1 MANKLSQILKMFSQ
15 LSLFENQSKED
26 DNPEEEA
33 RIGYYFTPGLFPEF
47 YKEIKI
53 EDGVW
58 RWKERISLDDFLK
71 GDLPYMDET
80 DRSISMNLARHLS
93 LSKKVPGII
102 FDLFF
107 PFLVGSDRVF
117 INRRPLRL
125 TEGKPIV
132 RFTLDYDRALI
143 SFEVSSSRN
152 SYSRQVSDTHY
163 EVVRLS
169 PIQKSV
175 IDTLMA
181 KREHPLSAIPE
192 LIALAEKLEQWFIVE
207 SSLDSISS
215 NPIADGR
222 SANLVRIVPNHSGM
236 YDVSMEV
243 RPIEESEL
251 LFVPGDGMPEYVT
264 KVGIEDITVVRDL
277 KAERNNRLALKKE
290 IEAGGKFRRISKS
303 KYSVDLD
310 ILLRIMEFM
319 HNNPERYIMEWPR
332 GQALKFKGEFKPQ
345 SGERPF
351 HIGYGIDWFEVEG
364 NLQLDTSKYSIA
376 ELIEAAKSR
385 DKNGYVRIDENTYA
399 KMSEAIQKE
408 LEKLSGL
415 VQPGRKSVISRYQVG
430 KLAEILECS
439 ALGLQAGHQVQE
451 LHQKMKD
458 AYASTPEIPQSLNAT
473 LREYQKDGYQWMSRL
488 AAWDAGAC
496 LADDMGLGK
505 TIQTITFL
513 LSKAPEGPS
522 LVVVPKALT
531 INWKNEIECF
541 AQALKPIVLNDMK
554 DKQGVVSIAGP
565 SDVVICTYNLLA
577 TNQDMLTPKQWNV
590 ICLDEA
596 HYIKNRDTKMSQ
608 AAMDLK
614 GNHRVILTGT
624 PVQNHLG
631 ELWNLFQFL
640 NPGLLGNFEYF
651 KGKLHSEEG
660 VSEIRNAVLPFI
672 LRRSKEE
679 VLTELPTKSEVD
691 WIVQLSPSELAYY
704 EGIRTKTE
712 LDIKRQAMQRVD
724 IGMLQCLSKLRLAS
738 CSPSLADPEWVP
750 QSSKV
755 KDFMKLIKGIDVTQN
770 SVLVFSQ
777 FTSFLEIIR
786 REMDSKGYDYCY
798 MDGSYS
804 TAQRQREVDS
814 FQSGEKNIFIS
825 SIKAGGIGLNLTAA
839 NYVIIL
845 DPWWNPA
852 TEDQA
857 MDRAHRIGQVNDV
870 TVIRMISGHT
880 IEEKILRL
888 HEMKRKISD
897 DILTGTA
904 QTSKLSYEDVKE
916 LVSSF

>member
-1 MANKLSQILKMFSQ
+1 MSGKKRKLLEVMTQ
-15 LSLFENQSKED
+15 LDLFADEQDLQPAPVEN
-26 DNPEEEA
+26 A
-33 RIGYYFTPGLFPEF
+33 RIGYYFYPGLEPEF
-47 YKEIKI
+47 YKQVRDENGYWRCEEKI
-53 EDGVW
+53 PHNVFIRGE
-58 RWKERISLDDFLK
+58 
-71 GDLPYMDET
+71 LPYMDET
-80 DRSISMNLARHLS
+80 DNAISTALARYLS
-93 LSKKVPGII
+93 TRGVYANKFEII
-102 FDLFF
+102 CH
-107 PFLVGSDRVF
+107 FLAGSDRAYMKQ
-117 INRRPLRL
+117 IPLRI
-125 TEGKPIV
+125 TESKPKV
-132 RFTLDYDRALI
+132 RFTMDFDRITI
-143 SFEVSSSRN
+143 SFEVSSSKRF
-152 SYSRQVSDTHY
+152 YMRQIDENHY
-163 EVVRLS
+163 EVVKLTTVHHS
-169 PIQKSV
+169 IM
-175 IDTLMA
+175 DTLLSQ
-181 KREHPLSAIPE
+181 REYPLSSIPE
-192 LIALAEKLEQWFIVE
+192 LIRLSGKLEEWFIVE
-207 SSLDSISS
+207 SSLDSINT
-215 NPIADGR
+215 NPVADGR
-222 SANLVRIVPNHSGM
+222 SINLVRIVPNSKGM
-236 YDVSMEV
+236 YNVSMGV
-243 RPIEESEL
+243 KPIEESEL
-251 LFVPGDGMPEYVT
+251 LFVPGDGMPEYVAR
-264 KVGIEDITVVRDL
+264 VGKENITVFRDL
-277 KAERNNRLALKKE
+277 KTEKANRIALKNE
-290 IEAGGKFRRISKS
+290 IESGGTCYRISKS
-303 KYSVDLD
+303 LYCVDLNV
-310 ILLRIMEFM
+310 LMRIMEFM
-319 HNNPERYIMEWPR
+319 HYNPDRYIMEWPR

-351 HIGYGIDWFEVEG
+351 HIGYGIDWFEIEG
-364 NLQLDTSKYSIA
+364 NLQLDTDKYSIP
-376 ELIEAAKSR
+376 ELIAAAKTR
-385 DKNGYVRIDENTYA
+385 DRNGYVRIDENTYA
-399 KMSEAIQKE
+399 RMSEAIQKE
-408 LEKLSGL
+408 LAKLSGI
-415 VQPGRKSVISRYQVG
+415 VQSGRKTVISKYQVG
-430 KLAEILECS
+430 KLAELLEGS
-439 ALGLQAGHQVQE
+439 KLGLQASEEVQQ
-451 LHQKMKD
+451 LQQKMKD
-458 AYASTPEIPQSLNAT
+458 AYASNPEIPQNLNAT
-473 LREYQKDGYQWMSRL
+473 LRDYQKEGYQWMSRL

-505 TIQTITFL
+505 TIQTITFM
-513 LSKAPEGPS
+513 LSKASEGPS

-531 INWKNEIECF
+531 INWKNEIERF

-554 DKQGVVSIAGP
+554 DKHGVVSIAGP

-608 AAMDLK
+608 VAMDLK

>member
-1 MANKLSQILKMFSQ
+1 MASELNQILKMFSQ
-15 LSLFENQSKED
+15 LSLFDNIENTDTVPDVK
-26 DNPEEEA
+26 A
-33 RIGYYFTPGLFPEF
+33 RIGYYFSPGIFPEF
-47 YKEIKI
+47 YKEVMD

-58 RWKERISLDDFLK
+58 RWIERISLDDFLR
-71 GDLPYMDET
+71 GELPYMDET
-80 DRSISMNLARHLS
+80 DKNISMNLARHLS
-93 LSKKVPGII
+93 LSRKVPGII
-102 FDLFF
+102 NDLFF
-107 PFLVGSDRVF
+107 PFLVGSDRVYMKRQPF
-117 INRRPLRL
+117 KI
-125 TEGKPIV
+125 TEGKPRV
-132 RFTLDYDRALI
+132 RFTLDYDRVII
-143 SFEVSSSRN
+143 SFEVSSSRD
-152 SYSRQVSDTHY
+152 SYSRQVTETHY
-163 EVVRLS
+163 EIVRLS
-169 PIQKSV
+169 PAQKSV
-175 IDTLMA
+175 IDTLLT

-192 LIALAEKLEQWFIVE
+192 LINLAEKLEEWFIVE

-215 NPIADGR
+215 NPIADGS
-222 SANLVRIVPNHSGM
+222 SANLVRIVPNSKGM
-236 YDVSMEV
+236 YYVTMEV
-243 RPIEESEL
+243 KPIEESEL

-264 KVGIEDITVVRDL
+264 KIAGENVTVVRDL
-277 KAERNNRLALKKE
+277 KTEKNNRLMLKRE
-290 IEAGGKFRRISKS
+290 IESGGTYQKISKS
-303 KYSVDLD
+303 QYCVDLNV
-310 ILLRIMEFM
+310 LMRIMEFM
-319 HNNPERYIMEWPR
+319 HYNPDRYIMEWPR
-332 GQALKFKGEFKPQ
+332 GQALKFKGEFKPLN
-345 SGERPF
+345 GERPF

-364 NLQLDTSKYSIA
+364 NLQLDTSKYSIP
-376 ELIEAAKSR
+376 ELIAAAKTM

-399 KMSEAIQKE
+399 RMSEAIQKE
-408 LEKLSGL
+408 LAKLSGI
-415 VQPGRKSVISRYQVG
+415 VQSGRKTVISKYQVG
-430 KLAEILECS
+430 KLAELLEGS
-439 ALGLQAGHQVQE
+439 KLGLQASEEVQQ
-451 LHQKMKD
+451 LQQKMKD
-458 AYASTPEIPQSLNAT
+458 AYASNPEIPQNLNAT
-473 LREYQKDGYQWMSRL
+473 LRDYQKEGYQWMSRL

-505 TIQTITFL
+505 TIQTITFM
-513 LSKAPEGPS
+513 LSKASEGPS

-531 INWKNEIECF
+531 INWKNEIERF

-614 GNHRVILTGT
+614 GKHRVILTGT

-651 KGKLHSEEG
+651 KGKLHREEG
-660 VSEIRNAVLPFI
+660 VNDIRNAVLPFI

-679 VLTELPTKSEVD
+679 VLTELPSKSEVD

-704 EGIRTKTE
+704 EGLRTKTE
-712 LDIKRQAMQRVD
+712 LDIKRQAMQKVD

-738 CSPSLADPEWVP
+738 CSPSLTDPEWAP
-750 QSSKV
+750 QASKV
-755 KDFMKLIKGIDVTQN
+755 RDLLRLIKGINITIN

-777 FTSFLEIIR
+777 FTSFLEIVR
-786 REMDSKGYDYCY
+786 KELDSKGYDYCY

-804 TAQRQREVDS
+804 TAQRQREVDC